1 MSFQGR
7 VEDVAI
13 ADVMQLI
20 RLGGHSG
27 TLSIHAGEQE
37 GLIGFERGRLVSAW
51 SPRSLRLGEMLLAA
65 GAIDDPTLQR
75 ALEAQET
82 ERPRRAIGQ
91 ILVRQGATTPEVIRQ
106 VIGQE
111 IERVVKEVLAWPTG
125 TFDFALDD
133 LTPLVEVSRFSG
145 APKVDL
151 DTQQVLMEVLQA
163 MEEESTRVSCAPPTP
178 TEVAPEGSEAVEEFV
193 QVVTKS
199 GRKPN
204 AAKTTPAPESPV
216 SDTAITAR
224 HEAPDRPRFQ
234 LVSPDADLLER
245 INRILAETGDRISAV
260 GLRDAGT
267 SLLGEAPPI
276 VVVDLRYQPQGV
288 DTLTA
293 LCRARPRASIIVLF
307 EGRAPLRELYQAGVL
322 SITSLSPETVAACVR
337 SVARQRKYL
346 SNESAIAEG
355 VRASFARLRRI
366 IADLRSGLLATS
378 VSLNLLS
385 VVAES
390 LDRGVLLV
398 PDGDRL
404 VALGA
409 FGLTGQ
415 GEELVTKTQNL
426 AFPVGENGIFFECL
440 KDSQTRRVS
449 FDIAGLPQ
457 AFREVVDRP
466 VSGESVVLP
475 VPGSDRVIA
484 VIYLDNGG
492 RDRPVGDIEIFEMAA
507 FQLGLALENEFL
519 RRSGTEKGSGGPVI
533 KMRKIG

>member
-111 IERVVKEVLAWPTG
+111 IERVVKEVLAWPMG

-163 MEEESTRVSCAPPTP
+163 MEEESTRVASAPPTP

-245 INRILAETGDRISAV
+245 INRILADTGDRISAV

-322 SITSLSPETVAACVR
+322 SITSLAPETVAACVR

-415 GEELVTKTQNL
+415 GEELVAKTQNL

-519 RRSGTEKGSGGPVI
+519 RRSGTERGAGGPVI

>member
-111 IERVVKEVLAWPTG
+111 IERVVKEVLAWPMG

-245 INRILAETGDRISAV
+245 INRILADTGDRISAV